1 MPPDTHT
8 GSDGGTPA
16 QPRPQGRGAPLP
28 RGAVWIAACAA
39 LVAAGAAAVVWA
51 HVWHR
56 PALQGGVVEPPAPAY
71 DFSLRDQDGRLVR
84 LGTLRGKAVAL
95 TFLYTHCPDVCPLIA
110 NKMHE
115 AYRQLGDGASR
126 VVLVAVSVDP
136 RGDTPDAVRA
146 FLANHH
152 VAGELAYL
160 TGSFAELKPV
170 WAGYFIGTDARP
182 ATPNASPTS
191 PSPELVSHSAIV
203 YVLDPRGNLR
213 VFLPGNFDPQDLA
226 TDLRI
231 LAQEPGK

>member
-1 MPPDTHT
+1 
-8 GSDGGTPA
+8 
-16 QPRPQGRGAPLP
+16 
-28 RGAVWIAACAA
+28 
-39 LVAAGAAAVVWA
+39 
-51 HVWHR
+51 
-56 PALQGGVVEPPAPAY
+56 VVEPPAPAY

-95 TFLYTHCPDVCPLIA
+95 TFLYTHCPDICPLVA

-115 AYRQLGDGASR
+115 AYSQLGDSASR
-126 VVLVAVSVDP
+126 VAFVAVSVDP

-152 VAGELAYL
+152 VTGELTYL

-170 WAGYFIGTDARP
+170 WAGYFIGTDARAVP
-182 ATPNASPTS
+182 PNASSVTPLS
-191 PSPELVSHSAIV
+191 PDLVSHSAIV

-213 VFLPGNFDPQDLA
+213 VFLPGNFDPQDLV

-231 LAQEPGK
+231 LVSERGK